1 MQIDITQENG
11 KMTIALEGRLDTLTA
26 PQLEAEIQGKLGNV
40 KELIFDFSKVPYIS
54 SGGLRI
60 LLTAQK
66 IPSVLDDIAQEA
78 TTTVPRELTPI
89 CTIIFDMPYM
99 AFCSPAGK
107 PRRNMLVR

>member
-66 IPSVLDDIAQEA
+66 IMNKQGSMVVRGARAEIKE
-78 TTTVPRELTPI
+78 
-89 CTIIFDMPYM
+89 IFDVTG
-99 AFCSPAGK
+99 FCH
-107 PRRNMLVR
+107 LLTVE